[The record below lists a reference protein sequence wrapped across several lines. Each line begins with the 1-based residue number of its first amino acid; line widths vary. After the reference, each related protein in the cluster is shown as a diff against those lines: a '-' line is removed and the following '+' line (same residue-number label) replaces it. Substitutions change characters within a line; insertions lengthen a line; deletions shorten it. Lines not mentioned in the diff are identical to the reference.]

1 MTPERWEQISRVLK
15 SALGRR
21 GVEREE
27 YLAAA
32 CAGDAELRREV
43 ETLLGSF
50 DRKDAGEPNNRHA
63 PDGPDAPRP
72 AAAGGTPTG
81 LEGRE
86 VGRYLIREPLGAGG
100 MGVVHRAEDKVL
112 GRAVAIKFIEKGGAS
127 EGNAARRFLR
137 EARAASQLNHPN
149 IVVVHEIAETAE
161 HYYLVMEL
169 VRGSSLREHIR
180 RRALSLPA
188 ALDIAAQM
196 AAALADAH
204 AHGLI
209 HRDIKPENILVD
221 QRGTAKLADFG
232 LARAFEATPPLSH
245 EGAPT
250 LAGVE
255 SLTGAGAVVGTIPY
269 MSPEQ
274 LRKEPLDERTD
285 VFSFGIVLHE
295 MVAGRH
301 PFAAASS
308 FEIAAGILSAGPLQ
322 TDDLPAGLP
331 EGLRALLVRLLEKDR
346 MRRASSFVE
355 VGRELNEIKRIVE
368 GSASGAEGLMATQR
382 FGTPAAAQ
390 SQTGRRAAPEVTS
403 PAGRQTTPASLTHN
417 SAYHPAGSSAHSFWT
432 GAPRTVLVLPFEA
445 VGTQE
450 ETSFIGVG
458 LASVIMT
465 SLAKV
470 GDISV
475 LSKSAGAG
483 RAAETGRG
491 ATELAR
497 ELGANILLEGEVM
510 RAGKS
515 LRINARLSDVESGR
529 VIWSDQYRGDE
540 SELFQIQDAVC
551 ESVTSALKVSVSKEA
566 RVEMAHPATD
576 NIDAFEL
583 YSKGR
588 AFLERRDQKGNV
600 DLAAGMFYE
609 ALRIDQQFALAQAGL
624 GECFWLKYEATREQ
638 LWVERAVTASDRALV
653 LDPRQAQVRI
663 TLGIVY
669 HGTGRIE
676 RAVEE
681 FERALEL
688 QPLSDDAHRWLGQ
701 CFMQLDQMERARS
714 HFERAVELRPG
725 YWDNY
730 NWLGNFYYIAG
741 DYTAAAEQFRRVI
754 MFQPD
759 SHLGYN
765 NLGGIYC
772 VLGRYDAAASMHL
785 RAIEIRP
792 AATTYSNLG
801 TDYFHLGRYDKAL
814 AAYRS
819 AVEHDPGN
827 DIYRRNLGD
836 AYLRLGREEESRAE
850 YEQACALLAE
860 RLAVK
865 PNNARQLGR
874 LAVCQAK
881 LGRGAEAL
889 RSAERA
895 TALEPRNTHLMYQA
909 AVVRALVGDE
919 AGAADWLGRAL
930 EHGYSRT
937 EIECDPDLD
946 VLRQSAA
953 YKALLG
959 PPPAGAP

>member
-1 MTPERWEQISRVLK
+1 MTPERWEQISRVFK

-32 CAGDAELRREV
+32 CAGDPGLRREV
-43 ETLLGSF
+43 ETLLASF
-50 DRKDAGEPNNRHA
+50 DRGGVGEVDDRHA
-63 PDGPDAPRP
+63 PAGGVAQ
-72 AAAGGTPTG
+72 AAAVGRVPAG

-86 VGRYLIREPLGAGG
+86 VGRYLIRESLGAGG
-100 MGVVHRAEDKVL
+100 MGVVYRAEDRVL
-112 GRAVAIKFIEKGGAS
+112 GRAVAIKFIEKGGALV
-127 EGNAARRFLR
+127 GNAARRFLR

-149 IVVVHEIAETAE
+149 IVVVHEIAETDE
-161 HYYLVMEL
+161 HSYLVMEL

-180 RRALSLPA
+180 RRALSLPEA
-188 ALDIAAQM
+188 IDLAAQVS
-196 AAALADAH
+196 AALADAH

-232 LARAFEATPPLSH
+232 LARAFEAERPLSH

-250 LAGVE
+250 LAGVD
-255 SLTGAGAVVGTIPY
+255 SLTDAGAVVGTIPY

-274 LRKEPLDERTD
+274 LRREPLDERTD

-308 FEIAAGILSAGPLQ
+308 FEIAAGILGGGRVG

-331 EGLRALLVRLLEKDR
+331 EGLRGLLVRLLEKER
-346 MRRASSFVE
+346 ARRASSFVE
-355 VGRELNEIKRIVE
+355 IGRELGEIKRLLEGSDSGVE
-368 GSASGAEGLMATQR
+368 GLTATQR
-382 FGTPAAAQ
+382 FGAPAGAPSRTSRPAPP
-390 SQTGRRAAPEVTS
+390 PEVTS
-403 PAGRQTTPASLTHN
+403 PAGRPTTPFSLAYD
-417 SAYHPAGSSAHSFWT
+417 SAPHPAGSSAHSFWP
-432 GAPRTVLVLPFEA
+432 GAQRTVLVLPFEA

-450 ETSFIGVG
+450 ETSFIGIG

-465 SLAKV
+465 SLAKL

-475 LSKSAGAG
+475 LSKAAGAG
-483 RAAETGRG
+483 RAAETGLG

-551 ESVTSALKVSVSKEA
+551 ESVASALKVSVSREA
-566 RVEMAHPATD
+566 RVEMAHPATT

-609 ALRIDQQFALAQAGL
+609 ALRMDQQFALAQAGL

-638 LWVERAVTASDRALV
+638 LWVERAVAASDRALV
-653 LDPRQAQVRI
+653 LDPRQAQVRV

-714 HFERAVELRPG
+714 HFEEAVRLRPG

-772 VLGRYDAAASMHL
+772 VLGRYDDAAAMHR

-801 TDYFHLGRYDKAL
+801 TDYFHLGRYEEAF
-814 AAYRS
+814 AAYGS

-850 YEQACALLAE
+850 YERACSLLAE

-881 LGRGAEAL
+881 LGRAAEARL
-889 RSAERA
+889 SAERA

-909 AVVRALVGDE
+909 AVVHALTGDE
-919 AGAADWLGRAL
+919 TGAADWLGRAL

-946 VLRQSAA
+946 VLRESAA

-959 PPPAGAP
+959 KSKDEG

>member
-1 MTPERWEQISRVLK
+1 MTPERWEQISRVFK
-15 SALGRR
+15 SALERR
-21 GVEREE
+21 GVERAE
-27 YLAAA
+27 YLTAA
-32 CAGDAELRREV
+32 CAGDTELRREV
-43 ETLLGSF
+43 EILLGSF
-50 DRKDAGEPNNRHA
+50 DTEGAPVSNDGHAPAGEEPQLNVAEGA
-63 PDGPDAPRP
+63 PP
-72 AAAGGTPTG
+72 G

-86 VGRYLIREPLGAGG
+86 VGRYIIREPLGAGG
-100 MGVVHRAEDKVL
+100 MGVVYRAEDRVL
-112 GRAVAIKFIEKGGAS
+112 GRAVAIKFIEKGGDHV
-127 EGNAARRFLR
+127 GNAARRFLR

-149 IVVVHEIAETAE
+149 IVVVHEIAETDE
-161 HYYLVMEL
+161 HSYLVMEL

-180 RRALSLPA
+180 RRSLSLPE
-188 ALDIAAQM
+188 ALDIAAQT
-196 AAALADAH
+196 ASALADAH
-204 AHGLI
+204 AHSLI

-232 LARAFEATPPLSH
+232 LARAFEATRPLSQ

-255 SLTGAGAVVGTIPY
+255 SLTGAGAVVGTLPY

-308 FEIAAGILSAGPLQ
+308 FEIAAGILGRGRVETA
-322 TDDLPAGLP
+322 DLPAGLP
-331 EGLRALLVRLLEKDR
+331 EALRVLLVRLLEKDR
-346 MRRASSFVE
+346 VRRASSFVE
-355 VGRELNEIKRIVE
+355 IGRELNQIKRLVE
-368 GSASGAEGLMATQR
+368 GSASGAEGMMATQR
-382 FGTPAAAQ
+382 FGAPVEAQ
-390 SQTGRRAAPEVTS
+390 NQTGRPTAPEVTS
-403 PAGRQTTPASLTHN
+403 PTGRRTTPVSIVHD
-417 SAYHPAGSSAHSFWT
+417 SSHHPAGASAQSLWT

-465 SLAKV
+465 ALAKV

-475 LSKSAGAG
+475 LSKAAGAG
-483 RAAETGRG
+483 RAIETGLG

-510 RAGKS
+510 RAGKN

-551 ESVTSALKVSVSKEA
+551 ESVASALKVSVSREA
-566 RVEMAHPATD
+566 RVEMAQPATN

-609 ALRIDQQFALAQAGL
+609 ALRMDQQFALAQAGL

-638 LWVERAVTASDRALV
+638 LWVERAVAASDRALV

-669 HGTGRIE
+669 HGTGRLE

-681 FERALEL
+681 LERALEL

-765 NLGGIYC
+765 NLGGIHC
-772 VLGRYDAAASMHL
+772 VLGRYDDAAAMHR

-801 TDYFHLGRYDKAL
+801 TDYFHLGLYEKAL

-819 AVEHDPGN
+819 AVEHEPGK

-836 AYLRLGREEESRAE
+836 AFLRLGREEEARAE
-850 YEQACALLAE
+850 YERACALLAE
-860 RLAVK
+860 GLAVK

-881 LGRGAEAL
+881 LGRAAEARL
-889 RSAERA
+889 SAERA
-895 TALEPRNTHLMYQA
+895 TALEPRNTHLMYQS
-909 AVVRALVGDE
+909 AVVHALTGDE

-930 EHGYSRT
+930 KHGYSRT
-937 EIECDPDLD
+937 EVECDPDLD
-946 VLRQSAA
+946 ALRESAA
-953 YKALLG
+953 YKSLLG
-959 PPPAGAP
+959 QPPAGVS